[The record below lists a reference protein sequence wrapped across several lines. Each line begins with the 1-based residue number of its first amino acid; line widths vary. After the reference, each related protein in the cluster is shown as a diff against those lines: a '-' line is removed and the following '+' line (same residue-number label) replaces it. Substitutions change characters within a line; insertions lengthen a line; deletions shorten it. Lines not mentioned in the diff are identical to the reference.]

1 MEIVKYETFLRHK
14 EITVPFSGIEI
25 NKAAIN
31 PKLFDFQRDIVLW
44 ALKKG
49 KAAIFAGTGLGKTL
63 MQLEWAKH
71 IGGTVLILAPLAVS
85 KQTISEGEK
94 FGIEVNHCLSQEDII
109 DGGINI
115 TNYERMDRFDF
126 SKLRGIVLD
135 ESSIL
140 KAQAGKIRSQLIE
153 YCRKIPYRLAC
164 TATPAPN
171 DLMELCNHS
180 EFLGVMSS
188 NEMLATF
195 FVHDGGDTSKWRL
208 KRHAV
213 HNFWRWVASWSVML
227 TNPADLGYDDRRYNL
242 PPLRI
247 SQNTVHTEQQ
257 PESLFAVEA
266 LTLQERQQA
275 RRDSVQDR
283 AWACAEIVNADTDQ
297 WLVWCNLNSEA
308 AALKSLIPDAVEIS
322 GSDKPEVKEK
332 AAVDFAAGRIRVLIS
347 KPLIFGMGLNF
358 QRCHKM
364 AFVGLSDSFEQ
375 YYQSVR
381 RCWRFGQENPVD
393 VRIITADTE
402 GAVVENIQRKEKQ
415 FEEMLRGMIAV
426 TQNITKDNIKATSR
440 QTKTYEP
447 QERME
452 LPEWLKTIVA
462 A

>member
-1 MEIVKYETFLRHK
+1 MNEYEEFLRRK
-14 EITVPFSGIEI
+14 EITVPAAGINVENI
-25 NKAAIN
+25 AVSD
-31 PKLFDFQRDIVLW
+31 KLFDFQRDIVVW

-63 MQLEWAKH
+63 MQLEWARH

-94 FGIEVNHCLSQEDII
+94 FGITVKHCRSQEDVI
-109 DGGINI
+109 DSGINI

-126 SKLRGIVLD
+126 SKFLGVVLD

-140 KAQAGKIRSQLIE
+140 KAQAGKIRVQLIE
-153 YCRKIPYRLAC
+153 CCQQIPYRLAC

-188 NEMLATF
+188 GEMLATF
-195 FVHDGGDTSKWRL
+195 FVHDGGEMRKWRL
-208 KRHAV
+208 KGHAV
-213 HNFWRWVASWSVML
+213 HDFWQWVASWSVML
-227 TNPADLGYDDRRYNL
+227 TNPADLGYDGGRYNL
-242 PPLRI
+242 PPLHI
-247 SQNTVHTEQQ
+247 SQHTVHTERQ
-257 PESLFAVEA
+257 PDALFAIEA

-283 AWACAEIVNADTDQ
+283 ARECAALVNTDTDQ

-308 AALKSLIPDAVEIS
+308 DALKALIPDAVEIS
-322 GSDKPEVKEK
+322 GSDQPDVKER
-332 AAVDFAAGRIRVLIS
+332 AAVDFAAGRIRVLVS

-381 RCWRFGQENPVD
+381 RCWRFGQEHPVD
-393 VRIITADTE
+393 VCIITADTE

-415 FEEMLRGMIAV
+415 FEEMLSGMIAV
-426 TQNITKDNIKATSR
+426 TQNITKDNIRSTAR
-440 QTKTYEP
+440 QTTGYNP
-447 QERME
+447 QEIMT
-452 LPEWLKTIVA
+452 LPAWLKPWAV
-462 A
+462 

>member
-14 EITVPFSGIEI
+14 EITVPFSGIDI
-25 NKAAIN
+25 NQADIN

-94 FGIEVNHCLSQEDII
+94 FGIEVKHCLSQEDII

-126 SKLRGIVLD
+126 SKFRGIVLD

-140 KAQAGKIRSQLIE
+140 KAQSGKIRLQLIE
-153 YCRKIPYRLAC
+153 YCRQIPYRLAC

-180 EFLGVMSS
+180 EFLGVLSS

-213 HNFWRWVASWSVML
+213 HDFWRWVASWSVML
-227 TNPADLGYDDRRYNL
+227 TNPADLGYDGTRYNL

-247 SQNTVHTEQQ
+247 SQNTVHTERQ
-257 PESLFAVEA
+257 PEALFAVEA

-283 AWACAEIVNADTDQ
+283 ARACAEIVNADTEQ

-308 AALKSLIPDAVEIS
+308 DALKSLIPDAVEIN

-426 TQNITKDNIKATSR
+426 TQNITKDNIKATTR
-440 QTKTYEP
+440 QTKAYEP
-447 QERME
+447 RERME
-452 LPEWLKTIVA
+452 LPEWLKTVA
-462 A
+462 AA

>member
-1 MEIVKYETFLRHK
+1 MDKYEEFLRRK
-14 EITVPFSGIEI
+14 EITVPSAGIDVENI
-25 NKAAIN
+25 TISDE
-31 PKLFDFQRDIVLW
+31 LFDFQRDIVLW

-63 MQLEWAKH
+63 MQLEWARH

-85 KQTISEGEK
+85 KQTISEGGK
-94 FGIEVNHCLSQEDII
+94 FGITVHYCRSQEDVI

-126 SKLRGIVLD
+126 SKFLGVVLD

-140 KAQAGKIRSQLIE
+140 KAQAGKIRAQLIE
-153 YCRKIPYRLAC
+153 CCQQIPYRLAC

-213 HNFWRWVASWSVML
+213 QGFWKWVASWSVML
-227 TNPADLGYDDRRYNL
+227 TNPADLGYDGGRYNL
-242 PPLRI
+242 PPLHI
-247 SQNTVHTEQQ
+247 SQHTVHTERQ
-257 PESLFAVEA
+257 PDALFAIEA

-283 AWACAEIVNADTDQ
+283 ARECAALVNTDTDQ

-308 AALKSLIPDAVEIS
+308 DALKALIPDAVEIS
-322 GSDKPEVKEK
+322 GSDQSDVKER

-358 QRCHKM
+358 QCCHKM

-381 RCWRFGQENPVD
+381 RCWRFGQEHPVD

-402 GAVVENIQRKEKQ
+402 GAVAQNIQRKEKQ

-426 TQNITKDNIKATSR
+426 TQNITKDNIRSTAR
-440 QTKTYEP
+440 QTIKYNPREI
-447 QERME
+447 MI
-452 LPEWLKTIVA
+452 LPTWLIPSA

>member
-1 MEIVKYETFLRHK
+1 MTDKYEEFLRRK
-14 EITVPFSGIEI
+14 EITVPSAGIDVENI
-25 NKAAIN
+25 AISDE
-31 PKLFDFQRDIVLW
+31 LFDFQRDIVIW

-63 MQLEWAKH
+63 MQLEWARH

-85 KQTISEGEK
+85 KQTISEGGK
-94 FGIEVNHCLSQEDII
+94 FGITVHHCRSQEDVI

-126 SKLRGIVLD
+126 SKFLGVVLD

-140 KAQAGKIRSQLIE
+140 KAQAGKIRAQLIE
-153 YCRKIPYRLAC
+153 CCQQIPYRLAC

-188 NEMLATF
+188 GEMLATF
-195 FVHDGGDTSKWRL
+195 FVHDGGEMRKWRL
-208 KRHAV
+208 KGHAV
-213 HNFWRWVASWSVML
+213 HDFWQWVASWSVML
-227 TNPADLGYDDRRYNL
+227 TNPADLGYDGGRYNL
-242 PPLRI
+242 PPLHI
-247 SQNTVHTEQQ
+247 SQHTVYTERQ
-257 PESLFAVEA
+257 PDALFAIEA

-283 AWACAEIVNADTDQ
+283 AQACAEIVNADADQ

-308 AALKSLIPDAVEIS
+308 DALKALIPDAVEIS
-322 GSDKPEVKEK
+322 GSDHPDVKER

-381 RCWRFGQENPVD
+381 RCWRFGQEHPVD

-415 FEEMLRGMIAV
+415 FEEMLSGMIAV
-426 TQNITKDNIKATSR
+426 TQNITKDNIRSTAR
-440 QTKTYEP
+440 QTTGYNP
-447 QERME
+447 QEIMT
-452 LPEWLKTIVA
+452 LPAWLKPWA

>member
-1 MEIVKYETFLRHK
+1 MMDKYEEFLHRK
-14 EITVPFSGIEI
+14 EITVPSAGIDVEDI
-25 NKAAIN
+25 TISDE
-31 PKLFDFQRDIVLW
+31 LFDFQRDIVRW

-63 MQLEWAKH
+63 MQLEWARH

-85 KQTISEGEK
+85 KQTISEGGK
-94 FGIEVNHCLSQEDII
+94 FGITVHHCRYQEDVI

-126 SKLRGIVLD
+126 SKFRGVVLD

-140 KAQAGKIRSQLIE
+140 KAQAGKIRAQLIE
-153 YCRKIPYRLAC
+153 RCQQIPYRLAC

-213 HNFWRWVASWSVML
+213 QGFWKWVASWSVML
-227 TNPADLGYDDRRYNL
+227 TNPADLGYDGERYNL

-247 SQNTVHTEQQ
+247 SQHTVHTERQ
-257 PESLFAVEA
+257 PEALFAIEA

-283 AWACAEIVNADTDQ
+283 ARECAALVNADKDQ

-308 AALKSLIPDAVEIS
+308 DALKALIPDAVEIG
-322 GSDKPEVKEK
+322 GSDQPDVKER

-381 RCWRFGQENPVD
+381 RCWRFGQEHPVD

-402 GAVVENIQRKEKQ
+402 GAVAQNIQRKEKQ
-415 FEEMLRGMIAV
+415 FEEMLHGMIAV
-426 TQNITKDNIKATSR
+426 TQNITKDNIRSTAR
-440 QTKTYEP
+440 QTIKYNPREI
-447 QERME
+447 MI
-452 LPEWLKTIVA
+452 LPTWLISSA

>member
-1 MEIVKYETFLRHK
+1 
-14 EITVPFSGIEI
+14 
-25 NKAAIN
+25 
-31 PKLFDFQRDIVLW
+31 
-44 ALKKG
+44 
-49 KAAIFAGTGLGKTL
+49 
-63 MQLEWAKH
+63 
-71 IGGTVLILAPLAVS
+71 
-85 KQTISEGEK
+85 
-94 FGIEVNHCLSQEDII
+94 
-109 DGGINI
+109 
-115 TNYERMDRFDF
+115 MDRVDF
-126 SKLRGIVLD
+126 SKFQGVVLD

-140 KAQAGKIRSQLIE
+140 KAQAGKIRTQLIE
-153 YCRKIPYRLAC
+153 RCKQIPYRLAC

-213 HNFWRWVASWSVML
+213 QGFWKWVASWSVML
-227 TNPADLGYDDRRYNL
+227 TNPADLGYDGGHYNL

-247 SQNTVHTEQQ
+247 SQHTVHTKRQ
-257 PESLFAVEA
+257 PEALFVVEA

-283 AWACAEIVNADTDQ
+283 AQECAALVNADMDQ

-308 AALKSLIPDAVEIS
+308 DALKALIPDAVEIS
-322 GSDKPEVKEK
+322 GSDQPDVKER

-381 RCWRFGQENPVD
+381 RCWRFGQEHPVD

-415 FEEMLRGMIAV
+415 FEEMLSGMIAV
-426 TQNITKDNIKATSR
+426 TQNITKDNIRSTAR
-440 QTKTYEP
+440 QTTGYNP
-447 QERME
+447 QEIMT
-452 LPEWLKTIVA
+452 LPAWLKPWA

>member
-1 MEIVKYETFLRHK
+1 MNDKYEEFLRRK
-14 EITVPFSGIEI
+14 EITVPSAGINVENVDI
-25 NKAAIN
+25 SD
-31 PKLFDFQRDIVLW
+31 KLFDFQRDIVLW

-63 MQLEWAKH
+63 MQLEWARH

-85 KQTISEGEK
+85 KQTISEGGK
-94 FGIEVNHCLSQEDII
+94 FGITVHHCRSQEDVT

-126 SKLRGIVLD
+126 SKFRGIVLD

-140 KAQAGKIRSQLIE
+140 KAQTGKIRTQLIE
-153 YCRKIPYRLAC
+153 YCQKTPYRLAC

-188 NEMLATF
+188 GEMLATF
-195 FVHDGGDTSKWRL
+195 FVHDGGEMRKWRL
-208 KRHAV
+208 KGHAV
-213 HNFWRWVASWSVML
+213 HDFWQWVASWSVML
-227 TNPADLGYDDRRYNL
+227 TNPQDLGYDGTRYNL
-242 PPLRI
+242 PPLHI
-247 SQNTVHTEQQ
+247 SQHTVHTERR
-257 PESLFAVEA
+257 PEALFAVEA

-283 AWACAEIVNADTDQ
+283 AQECAALVNADMDQ

-308 AALKSLIPDAVEIS
+308 DALKALIPDAVEIS
-322 GSDKPEVKEK
+322 GSDQPDVKER

-381 RCWRFGQENPVD
+381 RCWRFGQEHPVD

-402 GAVVENIQRKEKQ
+402 GAVVENIQRKERQ

-426 TQNITKDNIKATSR
+426 TQDITKDNIRSTTR
-440 QTKTYEP
+440 QTKEYDP
-447 QERME
+447 QEDMI
-452 LPEWLKTIVA
+452 LPDWLCPMA

>member
-1 MEIVKYETFLRHK
+1 MDKYEEFLRRK
-14 EITVPFSGIEI
+14 EITVPSAGIDVENI
-25 NKAAIN
+25 TISDE
-31 PKLFDFQRDIVLW
+31 LFDFQRDIVLW

-63 MQLEWAKH
+63 MQLEWARH

-85 KQTISEGEK
+85 KQTISEGGK
-94 FGIEVNHCLSQEDII
+94 FGITVHHCRSQEDVI

-126 SKLRGIVLD
+126 SKFLGVVLD

-140 KAQAGKIRSQLIE
+140 KAQAGKIRAQLIE
-153 YCRKIPYRLAC
+153 CCQQIPYRLAC

-171 DLMELCNHS
+171 DLMELCNHC

-195 FVHDGGDTSKWRL
+195 FVHDGGDTRKWRL

-213 HNFWRWVASWSVML
+213 QGFWKWVASWSVML
-227 TNPADLGYDDRRYNL
+227 TNPADLGYDGERYNL

-247 SQNTVHTEQQ
+247 SQHTVHTERQ
-257 PESLFAVEA
+257 PEALFAIEA

-283 AWACAEIVNADTDQ
+283 ARECAALVNADTDQ

-308 AALKSLIPDAVEIS
+308 DALKALIPDAVEIS
-322 GSDKPEVKEK
+322 GIDQPDVKER

-381 RCWRFGQENPVD
+381 RCWRFGQEHPVD

-426 TQNITKDNIKATSR
+426 TQNITKDNIRSTAR
-440 QTKTYEP
+440 QTIKYNPREI
-447 QERME
+447 MI
-452 LPEWLKTIVA
+452 LPTWLIPSA

>member
-1 MEIVKYETFLRHK
+1 MTDKYEEFLRRK
-14 EITVPFSGIEI
+14 EITVPSAGIDVENI
-25 NKAAIN
+25 TISD
-31 PKLFDFQRDIVLW
+31 KLFDFQRDIVLW

-63 MQLEWAKH
+63 MQLEWARH

-85 KQTISEGEK
+85 KQTISEGGK
-94 FGIEVNHCLSQEDII
+94 FGITVHHCRSQEDVI
-109 DGGINI
+109 DGRINI

-126 SKLRGIVLD
+126 SKFLGVVLD

-140 KAQAGKIRSQLIE
+140 KAQAGKIRAQLIE
-153 YCRKIPYRLAC
+153 CCQQIPYRLAC

-188 NEMLATF
+188 GEMLATF
-195 FVHDGGDTSKWRL
+195 FVHDGGEMRKWRL
-208 KRHAV
+208 KGHAV
-213 HNFWRWVASWSVML
+213 HDFWQWVASWSVML
-227 TNPADLGYDDRRYNL
+227 TNPADLGYDGGRYNL
-242 PPLRI
+242 PPLHI
-247 SQNTVHTEQQ
+247 SQHTVHTERQ
-257 PESLFAVEA
+257 PDALFAIEA

-283 AWACAEIVNADTDQ
+283 ARECAALVNTDMDQ

-308 AALKSLIPDAVEIS
+308 DALKALIPDAVEIS
-322 GSDKPEVKEK
+322 GSDQPDVKER

-381 RCWRFGQENPVD
+381 RCWRFGQEHPVD

-415 FEEMLRGMIAV
+415 FEEMLSGMIAV
-426 TQNITKDNIKATSR
+426 TQNITKDNIRSTAR
-440 QTKTYEP
+440 QTTGYNP
-447 QERME
+447 QEIMT
-452 LPEWLKTIVA
+452 LPAWLKPWA

>member
-1 MEIVKYETFLRHK
+1 MKYETFLRHK
-14 EITVPFSGIEI
+14 EITVPFSGINI
-25 NKAAIN
+25 DQADISL
-31 PKLFDFQRDIVLW
+31 KLFDFQRDIVLW

-94 FGIEVNHCLSQEDII
+94 FGIAVNHCNSQEDVI
-109 DGGINI
+109 DSGINI

-126 SKLRGIVLD
+126 SKFRGIVLD

-140 KAQAGKIRSQLIE
+140 KAQSGKIRSQLIE
-153 YCRKIPYRLAC
+153 YCRQIPYRLAC

-213 HNFWRWVASWSVML
+213 HDFWRWVASWSVML
-227 TNPADLGYDDRRYNL
+227 TNPADLGYDGSRYNL
-242 PPLRI
+242 PPLHI
-247 SQNTVHTEQQ
+247 SQHTVHTEKQ
-257 PESLFAVEA
+257 PETLFAVEA

-283 AWACAEIVNADTDQ
+283 ARECAALVNADTDQ

-308 AALKSLIPDAVEIS
+308 DALKALIPGAVEIS
-322 GSDKPEVKEK
+322 GSDKPEVKEQ
-332 AAVDFAAGRIRVLIS
+332 AAVDFAAGKIRVLIS

-381 RCWRFGQENPVD
+381 RCWRFGQETPVD

-426 TQNITKDNIKATSR
+426 TQNITKDNIKATTR
-440 QTKTYEP
+440 QAKTYEP

-452 LPEWLKTIVA
+452 LPEWLKTVA
-462 A
+462 AA

>member
-1 MEIVKYETFLRHK
+1 MKYETFLRHK

-25 NKAAIN
+25 NKTAIN

-126 SKLRGIVLD
+126 SKIRGIVLD

-153 YCRKIPYRLAC
+153 YCRQIPYRLAC

-213 HNFWRWVASWSVML
+213 HDFWRWVASWSVML
-227 TNPADLGYDDRRYNL
+227 TNPADLGYDGSRYNL
-242 PPLRI
+242 PPLHI
-247 SQNTVHTEQQ
+247 SQHTAHTEKQ
-257 PESLFAVEA
+257 PETLFAVEA

-283 AWACAEIVNADTDQ
+283 ARECAALVNADTDQ

-308 AALKSLIPDAVEIS
+308 DALKALIPGAVEIS
-322 GSDKPEVKEK
+322 GSDKPEVKEQ
-332 AAVDFAAGRIRVLIS
+332 AAVDFAAGKIRVLIS

-358 QRCHKM
+358 QQCHKM

-426 TQNITKDNIKATSR
+426 TQNITKDNIKATTR
-440 QTKTYEP
+440 QTKAYEP
-447 QERME
+447 QEHME
-452 LPEWLKTIVA
+452 LPEWLKTATA

>member
-1 MEIVKYETFLRHK
+1 MKYETFLRHK
-14 EITVPFSGIEI
+14 EITVPFSGINI
-25 NKAAIN
+25 DQADISL
-31 PKLFDFQRDIVLW
+31 KLFDFQRDIVLW

-94 FGIEVNHCLSQEDII
+94 FGIEVKHCLSQEDII

-126 SKLRGIVLD
+126 SKFRGIVLD

-140 KAQAGKIRSQLIE
+140 KAQSGKIRSQLIE
-153 YCRKIPYRLAC
+153 YCRQIPYRLAC

-213 HNFWRWVASWSVML
+213 HDFWRWVASWSVML
-227 TNPADLGYDDRRYNL
+227 TNPADLGYDGSRYNL
-242 PPLRI
+242 PPLHI
-247 SQNTVHTEQQ
+247 SQHTVHTEKQ
-257 PESLFAVEA
+257 PETLFAVEA

-283 AWACAEIVNADTDQ
+283 ARECAALVNADTDQ

-308 AALKSLIPDAVEIS
+308 DALKALIPGAVEIS
-322 GSDKPEVKEK
+322 GSDKPEVKEQ
-332 AAVDFAAGRIRVLIS
+332 AAVDFAAGKIRVLIS

-447 QERME
+447 RERME
-452 LPEWLKTIVA
+452 LPEWLKSA
-462 A
+462 AAA

>member
-1 MEIVKYETFLRHK
+1 MMDKYEEFLRRK
-14 EITVPFSGIEI
+14 GIAVPSAGIDTENITISD
-25 NKAAIN
+25 
-31 PKLFDFQRDIVLW
+31 KLFDFQRDIVLW

-63 MQLEWAKH
+63 MQLEWARH

-85 KQTISEGEK
+85 KQTISEGGK
-94 FGIEVNHCLSQEDII
+94 FGITVKHCRSQEDVT

-115 TNYERMDRFDF
+115 TNYERMERFDLSTF
-126 SKLRGIVLD
+126 RGIVLD

-140 KAQAGKIRSQLIE
+140 KAQAGKIRAQLIAS
-153 YCRKIPYRLAC
+153 CQKIPYRLAC

-188 NEMLATF
+188 GEMLATF
-195 FVHDGGDTSKWRL
+195 FVHDGGETRKWRL
-208 KRHAV
+208 KGHAV
-213 HNFWRWVASWSVML
+213 HDFWQWVASWSVML
-227 TNPADLGYDDRRYNL
+227 TNPADLGYDGGRYNL
-242 PPLRI
+242 PPLHI
-247 SQNTVHTEQQ
+247 SQHTIHTERQ
-257 PESLFAVEA
+257 PDALFAIEA

-283 AWACAEIVNADTDQ
+283 ARECAALVNADMDQ

-308 AALKSLIPDAVEIS
+308 DALKALIPDAIEIS
-322 GSDKPEVKEK
+322 GSDQPDVKER

-381 RCWRFGQENPVD
+381 RCWRFGQEHPVD
-393 VRIITADTE
+393 VCIITADTE

-415 FEEMLRGMIAV
+415 FEEMLSGMIAV
-426 TQNITKDNIKATSR
+426 TQNITKDNIRSTAR
-440 QTKTYEP
+440 QTTGYNP
-447 QERME
+447 QESMT
-452 LPEWLKTIVA
+452 LPAWLKPWA

>member
-1 MEIVKYETFLRHK
+1 MKYETFLRHK
-14 EITVPFSGIEI
+14 EITVPFSGIGI
-25 NKAAIN
+25 NQADISL
-31 PKLFDFQRDIVLW
+31 KLFDFQRDIVLW

-94 FGIEVNHCLSQEDII
+94 FDIAVNHCNSQEDVI
-109 DGGINI
+109 DSGINI

-126 SKLRGIVLD
+126 SKFRGIVLD

-140 KAQAGKIRSQLIE
+140 KAQSGKIRSQLIE
-153 YCRKIPYRLAC
+153 YCRQIPYRLAC

-213 HNFWRWVASWSVML
+213 HDFWRWVASWSVML
-227 TNPADLGYDDRRYNL
+227 TNPADLGYDGSRYNL
-242 PPLRI
+242 PPLHI
-247 SQNTVHTEQQ
+247 SQHTVHTEKQ
-257 PESLFAVEA
+257 PETLFAVEA

-283 AWACAEIVNADTDQ
+283 ARECAALVNADTDQ

-308 AALKSLIPDAVEIS
+308 DALKALIPGAVEIS
-322 GSDKPEVKEK
+322 GSDKPEVKEQ
-332 AAVDFAAGRIRVLIS
+332 AAVDFAAGKIRVLIS

-381 RCWRFGQENPVD
+381 RCWRFGQETPVD

-426 TQNITKDNIKATSR
+426 TQNITKDNIKATTR
-440 QTKTYEP
+440 QTKAYEP

-452 LPEWLKTIVA
+452 LPEWLKTATA

>member
-1 MEIVKYETFLRHK
+1 MTDKYEEFLRRK
-14 EITVPFSGIEI
+14 EITVPSVGIDVENI
-25 NKAAIN
+25 TISDE
-31 PKLFDFQRDIVLW
+31 LFDFQRDIVLW

-63 MQLEWAKH
+63 MQLEWARH

-85 KQTISEGEK
+85 KQTISEGGK
-94 FGIEVNHCLSQEDII
+94 FGITVHHCRSQEDVI
-109 DGGINI
+109 DSGINI

-126 SKLRGIVLD
+126 SKFLGVVLD

-140 KAQAGKIRSQLIE
+140 KAQTGKIRAQLIE
-153 YCRKIPYRLAC
+153 CCQQIPYRLAC

-188 NEMLATF
+188 GEMLATF
-195 FVHDGGDTSKWRL
+195 FVHDGGEMRKWRL
-208 KRHAV
+208 KGHAV
-213 HNFWRWVASWSVML
+213 HDFWQWVASWSVML
-227 TNPADLGYDDRRYNL
+227 TNPADLGYDGGRYNL

-247 SQNTVHTEQQ
+247 SQHTVHTERQ
-257 PESLFAVEA
+257 PDALFAIEA

-275 RRDSVQDR
+275 RRESVQDR
-283 AWACAEIVNADTDQ
+283 ARECAALVNADTDQ

-308 AALKSLIPDAVEIS
+308 DAMKALIPDAVEIS
-322 GSDKPEVKEK
+322 GSDQPDVKER

-381 RCWRFGQENPVD
+381 RCWRFGQEHPVD

-415 FEEMLRGMIAV
+415 FEEMLSGMIAV
-426 TQNITKDNIKATSR
+426 TQNITKDNIRSTAR
-440 QTKTYEP
+440 QTTGYNP
-447 QERME
+447 QEIMT
-452 LPEWLKTIVA
+452 LPAWLKPWA

>member
-1 MEIVKYETFLRHK
+1 MDKYEEFLRRK
-14 EITVPFSGIEI
+14 EITVPSAGIDTENI
-25 NKAAIN
+25 TISD
-31 PKLFDFQRDIVLW
+31 KLFDFQHDIVLW

-63 MQLEWAKH
+63 MQLEWARH

-85 KQTISEGEK
+85 KQTISEGGK
-94 FGIEVNHCLSQEDII
+94 FGITVKHCRSQEDVT

-126 SKLRGIVLD
+126 SKFLGVVLD

-140 KAQAGKIRSQLIE
+140 KAQAGKIRAQLIE
-153 YCRKIPYRLAC
+153 CCQQIPYRLAC

-188 NEMLATF
+188 GEMLATF
-195 FVHDGGDTSKWRL
+195 FVHDGGEMRKWRL
-208 KRHAV
+208 KGHAV
-213 HNFWRWVASWSVML
+213 HDFWQWVASWSVML
-227 TNPADLGYDDRRYNL
+227 TNPADLGYDGGRYNL
-242 PPLRI
+242 PPLHI
-247 SQNTVHTEQQ
+247 SQHTVHTERQ
-257 PESLFAVEA
+257 PDALFAIEA

-275 RRDSVQDR
+275 RRDSVRDR
-283 AWACAEIVNADTDQ
+283 ARECAALVNTDTDQ

-308 AALKSLIPDAVEIS
+308 DTLKALIPDAVEIS
-322 GSDKPEVKEK
+322 GSDQPDVKER

-381 RCWRFGQENPVD
+381 RCWRFGQEHPVD

-415 FEEMLRGMIAV
+415 FEEMLSGMIAV
-426 TQNITKDNIKATSR
+426 TQNITKDNIRSTAR
-440 QTKTYEP
+440 QTTGYNP
-447 QERME
+447 QEIMT
-452 LPEWLKTIVA
+452 LPAWLKPWVA
-462 A
+462 

>member
-1 MEIVKYETFLRHK
+1 MMDKYEEFLHRK
-14 EITVPFSGIEI
+14 EITVPSAGIDVEDI
-25 NKAAIN
+25 TISDE
-31 PKLFDFQRDIVLW
+31 LFDFQRDIVRW

-63 MQLEWAKH
+63 MQLEWARH

-85 KQTISEGEK
+85 KQTISEGGK
-94 FGIEVNHCLSQEDII
+94 FGITVHHCRYQEDVI

-126 SKLRGIVLD
+126 SKFRGVVLD

-140 KAQAGKIRSQLIE
+140 KAQAGKIRAQLIE
-153 YCRKIPYRLAC
+153 RCQQIPYRLAC

-213 HNFWRWVASWSVML
+213 QGFWKWVASWSVML
-227 TNPADLGYDDRRYNL
+227 TNPADLGYDGERYNL

-247 SQNTVHTEQQ
+247 SQHTVHTERQ
-257 PESLFAVEA
+257 PEALFAIEA

-283 AWACAEIVNADTDQ
+283 ARECAALVNADKDQ

-308 AALKSLIPDAVEIS
+308 DALKALIPDAVEIS
-322 GSDKPEVKEK
+322 GSDQPDVKER

-381 RCWRFGQENPVD
+381 RCWRFGQEHPVD

-402 GAVVENIQRKEKQ
+402 GAVAQNIQRKEKQ
-415 FEEMLRGMIAV
+415 FEEMLHGMIAV
-426 TQNITKDNIKATSR
+426 TQNITKDNIRSTAR
-440 QTKTYEP
+440 QTIKYNPREI
-447 QERME
+447 MI
-452 LPEWLKTIVA
+452 LPTWLISSA

>member
-1 MEIVKYETFLRHK
+1 MKYETFLRHK
-14 EITVPFSGIEI
+14 EITVPFSGIDI
-25 NKAAIN
+25 NQADISS
-31 PKLFDFQRDIVLW
+31 KLFDFQRDIVLW

-94 FGIEVNHCLSQEDII
+94 FGIAVNHCNSQEDVI
-109 DGGINI
+109 DSGINI

-126 SKLRGIVLD
+126 SKFRGIVLD

-140 KAQAGKIRSQLIE
+140 KAQSGKIRSQLIE
-153 YCRKIPYRLAC
+153 YCRQIPYRLAC

-213 HNFWRWVASWSVML
+213 HDFWRWVASWSVML
-227 TNPADLGYDDRRYNL
+227 TNPADLGYDGSRYNL
-242 PPLRI
+242 PPLHI
-247 SQNTVHTEQQ
+247 SQHTVHTEKQ
-257 PESLFAVEA
+257 PETLFAVEA

-283 AWACAEIVNADTDQ
+283 ARECAALVNADTDQ

-308 AALKSLIPDAVEIS
+308 DALKALIPGAVEIS
-322 GSDKPEVKEK
+322 GSDKPEVKEQ
-332 AAVDFAAGRIRVLIS
+332 AAVDFAAGKIRVLIS

-381 RCWRFGQENPVD
+381 RCWRFGQETPVD

-426 TQNITKDNIKATSR
+426 TQNITKDNIKATTR
-440 QTKTYEP
+440 QTKAYEP

-452 LPEWLKTIVA
+452 LPEWLKSA
-462 A
+462 AAA

>member
-25 NKAAIN
+25 NKATIN

-44 ALKKG
+44 ALKKR

-71 IGGTVLILAPLAVS
+71 IGGTVLILVPLAVS

-153 YCRKIPYRLAC
+153 YCRQIPYRLAC

-171 DLMELCNHS
+171 DLMALCNHS

-213 HNFWRWVASWSVML
+213 HDFWRWVASWSVML
-227 TNPADLGYDDRRYNL
+227 TNPADLGYDGTRYNL

-247 SQNTVHTEQQ
+247 SQHTVHTERQ

-275 RRDSVQDR
+275 RRESVQDR
-283 AWACAEIVNADTDQ
+283 ARACAEIVNADTDQ

-308 AALKSLIPDAVEIS
+308 DALKAFIPDTVEIS
-322 GSDKPEVKEK
+322 GSDNPDIKEQ
-332 AAVDFAAGRIRVLIS
+332 AAVDFAAGKIRVLIS

-426 TQNITKDNIKATSR
+426 TQNITKDNIKATTR

-447 QERME
+447 RERMK
-452 LPEWLKTIVA
+452 LPEWLKTVA
-462 A
+462 AA

>member
-1 MEIVKYETFLRHK
+1 MDKYEEFLRRK
-14 EITVPFSGIEI
+14 EITVPSAGIDTENI
-25 NKAAIN
+25 IVSDE
-31 PKLFDFQRDIVLW
+31 LFDFQRDIVLW

-63 MQLEWAKH
+63 MQLEWARH

-85 KQTISEGEK
+85 KQTISEGGK
-94 FGIEVNHCLSQEDII
+94 FGITVHHCRAQEDVI

-126 SKLRGIVLD
+126 SNFLGVVLD

-140 KAQAGKIRSQLIE
+140 KAQAGKIRAQLIE
-153 YCRKIPYRLAC
+153 CCQQIPYRLAC

-213 HNFWRWVASWSVML
+213 RDFWQWVASWSVML
-227 TNPADLGYDDRRYNL
+227 TNPADLGYDGERYNL

-247 SQNTVHTEQQ
+247 SQHTVHTERQ
-257 PESLFAVEA
+257 PEALFAIEA

-283 AWACAEIVNADTDQ
+283 ARECAALVNTDTDQ
-297 WLVWCNLNSEA
+297 WLAWCNLNSEA
-308 AALKSLIPDAVEIS
+308 DALKALIPDAVEIS
-322 GSDKPEVKEK
+322 GSDQPDVKER

-381 RCWRFGQENPVD
+381 RCWRFGQEHPVD

-402 GAVVENIQRKEKQ
+402 GAVVQNIQRKEKQ
-415 FEEMLRGMIAV
+415 FEEMLHGMIAV
-426 TQNITKDNIKATSR
+426 TQNITKDNIRSTAR
-440 QTKTYEP
+440 QTIKYNPREI
-447 QERME
+447 MI
-452 LPEWLKTIVA
+452 LPTWLIPSA

>member
-1 MEIVKYETFLRHK
+1 MTDKYEEFLRRK
-14 EITVPFSGIEI
+14 EITVPSVGIDVENI
-25 NKAAIN
+25 TISDE
-31 PKLFDFQRDIVLW
+31 LFDFQRDIVLW

-63 MQLEWAKH
+63 MQLEWARH

-85 KQTISEGEK
+85 KQTISEGGK
-94 FGIEVNHCLSQEDII
+94 FGITVHHCRSQEDVI
-109 DGGINI
+109 DSGINI

-126 SKLRGIVLD
+126 SKFLGVVLD

-140 KAQAGKIRSQLIE
+140 KAQTGKIRAQLIE
-153 YCRKIPYRLAC
+153 CCQQIPYRLAC

-188 NEMLATF
+188 GEMLATF
-195 FVHDGGDTSKWRL
+195 FVHDGGEMRKWRL
-208 KRHAV
+208 KGHAV
-213 HNFWRWVASWSVML
+213 HDFWQWVASWSVML
-227 TNPADLGYDDRRYNL
+227 TNPADLGYDGGRYNL

-247 SQNTVHTEQQ
+247 SQHTVHTERQ
-257 PESLFAVEA
+257 PDALFAIEA

-283 AWACAEIVNADTDQ
+283 ARECAALVNADTDQ

-308 AALKSLIPDAVEIS
+308 DAMKALIPDAVEIS
-322 GSDKPEVKEK
+322 GSDQPDVKER

-381 RCWRFGQENPVD
+381 RCWRFGQEHPVD
-393 VRIITADTE
+393 VCIITADTE
-402 GAVVENIQRKEKQ
+402 GAVAENIQRKEKQ

-426 TQNITKDNIKATSR
+426 TQNITKDNIRSTAR
-440 QTKTYEP
+440 QTTGYNP
-447 QERME
+447 QEIMT
-452 LPEWLKTIVA
+452 LPAWLKPWA

>member
-1 MEIVKYETFLRHK
+1 MTDKYEEFLRRK
-14 EITVPFSGIEI
+14 EITVPSAGIDVENI
-25 NKAAIN
+25 TISDE
-31 PKLFDFQRDIVLW
+31 LFDFQRDIVLW

-63 MQLEWAKH
+63 MQLEWARH

-85 KQTISEGEK
+85 KQTISEGGK
-94 FGIEVNHCLSQEDII
+94 FGITVHHCHSQEDVI
-109 DGGINI
+109 DGRINI

-126 SKLRGIVLD
+126 SKFLGVVLD

-140 KAQAGKIRSQLIE
+140 KAQAGKIRTQLIE
-153 YCRKIPYRLAC
+153 YCQKTPYRLAC

-188 NEMLATF
+188 GEMLATF
-195 FVHDGGDTSKWRL
+195 FVHDGGEMRKWRL
-208 KRHAV
+208 KGHAV
-213 HNFWRWVASWSVML
+213 HDFWQWVASWSVML
-227 TNPADLGYDDRRYNL
+227 TNPADLGYDGGRYNL

-247 SQNTVHTEQQ
+247 SQHTVHTERQ
-257 PESLFAVEA
+257 PDALFAIEA

-283 AWACAEIVNADTDQ
+283 AQECAALVNADTDQ

-308 AALKSLIPDAVEIS
+308 DAMKALIPDAVEIS
-322 GSDKPEVKEK
+322 GSDQPDVKER

-381 RCWRFGQENPVD
+381 RCWRFGQEHPVD

-415 FEEMLRGMIAV
+415 FEEMLSGMIAV
-426 TQNITKDNIKATSR
+426 TQNITKDNIRSTAR
-440 QTKTYEP
+440 QTTGYNP
-447 QERME
+447 QEIMT
-452 LPEWLKTIVA
+452 LPAWLKPWA

>member
-1 MEIVKYETFLRHK
+1 MDKYEEFLRRK
-14 EITVPFSGIEI
+14 EITVPSAGIDVENI
-25 NKAAIN
+25 TISNE
-31 PKLFDFQRDIVLW
+31 LFDFQRDIVLW

-63 MQLEWAKH
+63 MQLEWARH

-85 KQTISEGEK
+85 KQTISEGGK
-94 FGIEVNHCLSQEDII
+94 FGITVHHCRSQEDVI

-126 SKLRGIVLD
+126 SKFLGVVLD

-140 KAQAGKIRSQLIE
+140 KAQAGKIRAQLIE
-153 YCRKIPYRLAC
+153 CCQQIPYRLAC

-171 DLMELCNHS
+171 DLMELCNHC
-180 EFLGVMSS
+180 EVLGVMSS

-195 FVHDGGDTSKWRL
+195 FVHDGGDTRKWRL

-213 HNFWRWVASWSVML
+213 QGFWKWVASWSVML
-227 TNPADLGYDDRRYNL
+227 TNPADLGYDGERYNL

-247 SQNTVHTEQQ
+247 SQHTVHTERQ
-257 PESLFAVEA
+257 PEALFAIEA

-283 AWACAEIVNADTDQ
+283 ARECAALVNADTDQ

-308 AALKSLIPDAVEIS
+308 DALKALIPDAVEIS
-322 GSDKPEVKEK
+322 GIDQPDVKER

-381 RCWRFGQENPVD
+381 RCWRFGQEHPVD

-426 TQNITKDNIKATSR
+426 TQNITKDNIRSTAR
-440 QTKTYEP
+440 QTIKYNPREI
-447 QERME
+447 MI
-452 LPEWLKTIVA
+452 LPTWLIPSA

>member
-1 MEIVKYETFLRHK
+1 MDKYEEFLRRK
-14 EITVPFSGIEI
+14 EITVPSAGIDVENI
-25 NKAAIN
+25 TISDE
-31 PKLFDFQRDIVLW
+31 LFDFQRDIVLW

-63 MQLEWAKH
+63 MQLEWARH

-85 KQTISEGEK
+85 KQTISEGGK
-94 FGIEVNHCLSQEDII
+94 FGITVHHCRAQEDVI

-126 SKLRGIVLD
+126 SKFLGVVLD

-140 KAQAGKIRSQLIE
+140 KAQAGKIRAQLIE
-153 YCRKIPYRLAC
+153 CCQQIPYRLAC

-188 NEMLATF
+188 GEMLATF
-195 FVHDGGDTSKWRL
+195 FVHDGGEMRKWRL
-208 KRHAV
+208 KGHAV
-213 HNFWRWVASWSVML
+213 HDFWQWVASWSVML
-227 TNPADLGYDDRRYNL
+227 MDPADLGYDGGRYNL
-242 PPLRI
+242 PPLHI
-247 SQNTVHTEQQ
+247 SQHTVHTERQ
-257 PESLFAVEA
+257 PDALFAIEA

-283 AWACAEIVNADTDQ
+283 ARECAALVNADTDQ

-308 AALKSLIPDAVEIS
+308 DALKALIPDAVEIS
-322 GSDKPEVKEK
+322 GSDQPDVKER

-381 RCWRFGQENPVD
+381 RCWRFGQEHPVD

-415 FEEMLRGMIAV
+415 FEEMLSGMIAV
-426 TQNITKDNIKATSR
+426 TQNITKDNIRSTAR
-440 QTKTYEP
+440 QTTGYNP
-447 QERME
+447 QEIMA
-452 LPEWLKTIVA
+452 LPAWLKPWA

>member
-1 MEIVKYETFLRHK
+1 MTDKYEEFLRRK
-14 EITVPFSGIEI
+14 EITVPSAGIDVENI
-25 NKAAIN
+25 TISDE
-31 PKLFDFQRDIVLW
+31 LFDFQRDIVLW

-63 MQLEWAKH
+63 MQLEWARH

-85 KQTISEGEK
+85 KQTISEGGK
-94 FGIEVNHCLSQEDII
+94 FGITVHHCRSQEDVI

-126 SKLRGIVLD
+126 SNFLGVVLD

-140 KAQAGKIRSQLIE
+140 KAQAGKIRAQLIE
-153 YCRKIPYRLAC
+153 CCQQIPYRLAC

-171 DLMELCNHS
+171 DIMELCNHS

-213 HNFWRWVASWSVML
+213 QGFWKWVASWSVML
-227 TNPADLGYDDRRYNL
+227 TNPADLGYDGERYNL

-247 SQNTVHTEQQ
+247 SQHTVHTERQ
-257 PESLFAVEA
+257 PDALFAIEA

-283 AWACAEIVNADTDQ
+283 ARECAALVNADTDQ

-308 AALKSLIPDAVEIS
+308 DALKALIPDAVEIS
-322 GSDKPEVKEK
+322 GSDQPDVKER
-332 AAVDFAAGRIRVLIS
+332 AAVDFAAGRIRVLVS

-381 RCWRFGQENPVD
+381 RCWRFGQEHPVD

-426 TQNITKDNIKATSR
+426 TQNITKDNIRSTAR
-440 QTKTYEP
+440 QTIKYNPREI
-447 QERME
+447 MI
-452 LPEWLKTIVA
+452 LPTWLIPSA

>member
-1 MEIVKYETFLRHK
+1 MKYETFLSHK
-14 EITVPFSGIEI
+14 EITVPFSGINI
-25 NKAAIN
+25 DQADISL
-31 PKLFDFQRDIVLW
+31 KLFDFQRDIVLW

-94 FGIEVNHCLSQEDII
+94 FGIAVNHCNSQEDVI
-109 DGGINI
+109 DSGINI

-126 SKLRGIVLD
+126 SKFRGIVLD

-140 KAQAGKIRSQLIE
+140 KAQSGKIRSQLIE
-153 YCRKIPYRLAC
+153 YCRQIPYRLAC

-213 HNFWRWVASWSVML
+213 HDFWRWVASWSVML
-227 TNPADLGYDDRRYNL
+227 TNPADLGYDGSRYNL
-242 PPLRI
+242 PPLHI
-247 SQNTVHTEQQ
+247 SQHTVHTEKQ
-257 PESLFAVEA
+257 PETLFAVEA

-283 AWACAEIVNADTDQ
+283 ARECAALVNADTDQ

-308 AALKSLIPDAVEIS
+308 DALKALIPGAVEIS
-322 GSDKPEVKEK
+322 GSDKPEVKEQ
-332 AAVDFAAGRIRVLIS
+332 AAVDFAAGKIRVLIS

-381 RCWRFGQENPVD
+381 RCWRFGQETPVD

-415 FEEMLRGMIAV
+415 FKEMLRGMIAV
-426 TQNITKDNIKATSR
+426 TQNITKDNIKATTR
-440 QTKTYEP
+440 QTKAYEP

-452 LPEWLKTIVA
+452 LPEWLKSVA
-462 A
+462 AA